1 MRKKVQ
7 MTMSVV
13 SDLLLDWDGKLPV
26 DPSKFA
32 VAKGISVLY
41 DENLGQ
47 IREVRVFFP

>member
-1 MRKKVQ
+1 